1 MKIGPFLIKIES
13 RNYYDSKHWS
23 ARYKDSQQWEKLIKS
38 WCVKR
43 DIDRVAKTKK
53 KIIFYSQRVRF
64 LDDDNLTGGFK
75 GMRDAIKRVGLIVD
89 DSPKW
94 LETKYLQL
102 KGKDY
107 QTWFE
112 IEEC

>member
-1 MKIGPFLIKIES
+1 MKIGPFPIKIES
-13 RNYYDSKHWS
+13 RNYFDIRHWS
-23 ARYKDSQQWEKLIKS
+23 VRYKDSQAWERRIVDWCLINK
-38 WCVKR
+38 
-43 DIDRVAKTKK
+43 IGRVAKTKK
-53 KIIFYSQRVRF
+53 RIKFYSQRTRL
-64 LDDDNLTGGFK
+64 LDSDNLAGGFK

-94 LETKYLQL
+94 LEAEYFQV

-112 IEEC
+112 IEDC